1 MTRLVA
7 ALLRRVRRV
16 ARWWPGPG
24 AGLASTVLK
33 HHRDRLA
40 RHLSGAGIEIGALHN
55 PMPVDRARASVR
67 YVDRLSLDEQRR
79 HYPELSAHALMEPD
93 IVAEAHRLSPLD
105 DASQDFVIANHLLEH
120 LTDPIGALEE
130 WYRVLKPSGV
140 LFLALPDKRL
150 TFDRDRPRTTLA
162 HLIADHRDGG
172 EASRAD
178 HYLEYVRLV
187 DHVAADAAVGQAEQ
201 LMARRYAIHFHVW
214 VPEDLR
220 QLLGY
225 LTDALGMRWEIV
237 EHLDSTASDEF
248 VYVLRKA
255 AGGRVENRP

>member
-1 MTRLVA
+1 VTRLVA
-7 ALLRRVRRV
+7 ALLRRARRV

-24 AGLASTVLK
+24 AGRAASALK

-40 RHLSGAGIEIGALHN
+40 RHLSGTGIEIGALHN

-79 HYPELSAHALMEPD
+79 HYPELGARVTIEPD

-120 LTDPIGALEE
+120 LTDPIGALAE
-130 WYRVLKPSGV
+130 WYRVLKPGGV

-172 EASRAD
+172 EASRVD

-187 DHVAADAAVGQAEQ
+187 DHVAADAAAAHAEQ

-214 VPEDLR
+214 IPEDIR

-225 LTDALGMRWEIV
+225 LTGALGQRWEV
-237 EHLDSTASDEF
+237 LEHLDSTASDEF
-248 VYVLRKA
+248 IYVLRKPPLEA
-255 AGGRVENRP
+255 RPR